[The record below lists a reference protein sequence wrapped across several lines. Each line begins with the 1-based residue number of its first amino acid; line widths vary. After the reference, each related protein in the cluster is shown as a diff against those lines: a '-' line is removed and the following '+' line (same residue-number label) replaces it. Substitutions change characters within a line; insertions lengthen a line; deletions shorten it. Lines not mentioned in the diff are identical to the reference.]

1 MIPLF
6 FATQLLTNSIQ
17 FTIEVSVNSFAQK
30 FNVSG
35 QQDFAGVEFPL
46 ALVNSKKDAL
56 LPEILSKLALHRDE
70 LLKQLSTHGAILFRG
85 FPLITAEDFDQFI
98 SAFDLPNFTYSESLS
113 NAVRTNR
120 TEKVFTANEAP
131 ASVSIFLH
139 HEMAQTPVY
148 PAKLFFFCEQA
159 ANSGGA
165 TPLCRSDIL
174 LDRLKELDPEFVS
187 LCEGLGVRYSNT
199 MPELDDAESGQ
210 GRSWHSTLSAESKE
224 AAEFKL
230 QELGYAWEWLGSGD
244 LRVTSPI
251 LPAVKDFANGRKVF
265 FNQLIA
271 AFRGW
276 KDSRNE
282 KNRAITFGDGS
293 EISLKS
299 MTSVIALSDE
309 LSFDLPWQAGDVALV
324 DNYLVMHGRRPY
336 EGQRRV
342 LASLVAGR

>member
-1 MIPLF
+1 MNL
-6 FATQLLTNSIQ
+6 
-17 FTIEVSVNSFAQK
+17 FAQK
-30 FNVSG
+30 VKVSG
-35 QQDFAGVEFPL
+35 QQNFTGVEFPL
-46 ALVNSKKDAL
+46 ALANSRAQAS
-56 LPEILSKLALHRDE
+56 LPDILSMLVLHREE

-85 FPLITAEDFDQFI
+85 FPLVTAEDFDHFI

-148 PAKLFFFCEQA
+148 PSKLFFFCELA

-174 LDRLKELDPEFVS
+174 LDRLKDTDPEFVAK
-187 LCEGLGVRYSNT
+187 CERLGVRYSNT
-199 MPELDDAESGQ
+199 MPKSDDAESGQ
-210 GRSWHSTLSAESKE
+210 GRSWHSTLSADSKE
-224 AAEFKL
+224 AAESKL
-230 QELGYAWEWLGSGD
+230 RELGYEWKWLGNGD
-244 LRVTSPI
+244 LKVTSPI
-251 LPAVKDFANGRKVF
+251 LPAVKGFADGRKVF

-276 KDSRNE
+276 KDIRNE
-282 KNRAITFGDGS
+282 KSRAITFGDGS
-293 EISLKS
+293 EIPQES
-299 MTSVIALSDE
+299 MATAIALSDE
-309 LSFDLPWQAGDVALV
+309 LSFDLPWQTGDVALV
-324 DNYLVMHGRRPY
+324 DNYLVMHGRRPF

-342 LASLVAGR
+342 LASLVAES

>member
-1 MIPLF
+1 
-6 FATQLLTNSIQ
+6 
-17 FTIEVSVNSFAQK
+17 VNLFAQK
-30 FNVSG
+30 IKVSG
-35 QQDFAGVEFPL
+35 QQKFTGVAFPL
-46 ALVNSKKDAL
+46 ALANSRADAPL
-56 LPEILSKLALHRDE
+56 SDILSTLVQHREE

-85 FPLITAEDFDQFI
+85 FPLVTAEDFDQFI

-148 PAKLFFFCEQA
+148 PSKLFFFCELA

-174 LDRLKELDPEFVS
+174 LDRLNDSDPDFVS
-187 LCEGLGVRYSNT
+187 KCERLGVRYSNT

-210 GRSWHSTLSAESKE
+210 GRSWHSTLSAESKQ
-224 AAEFKL
+224 AAESKL
-230 QELGYAWEWLGSGD
+230 RELGYEWKWLGSGD
-244 LRVTSPI
+244 LKVTSPI
-251 LPAVKDFANGRKVF
+251 LPAVKSVADGRKVF

-276 KDSRNE
+276 KDIRNE

-293 EISLKS
+293 EIPQLS
-299 MTSVIALSDE
+299 MATAIALSDE
-309 LSFDLPWQAGDVALV
+309 LSFDLPWQTGDVALV
-324 DNYLVMHGRRPY
+324 DNYLVMHGRRPF

-342 LASLVAGR
+342 LASLVAEG